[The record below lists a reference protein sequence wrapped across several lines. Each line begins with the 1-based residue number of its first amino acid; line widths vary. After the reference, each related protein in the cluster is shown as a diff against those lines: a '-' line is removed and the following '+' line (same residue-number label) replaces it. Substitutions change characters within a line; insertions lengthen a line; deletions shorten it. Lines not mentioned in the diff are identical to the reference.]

1 MKIGVKVAHR
11 ALTPGENGQYVHLQP
26 YRLRKTSCLCVFYVL
41 PWIISWESASF
52 YRQEYDGVTQL
63 EEYRTFNS
71 GAESSNLSTVTTVG
85 RPPTYV
91 RAIAVPHS
99 PRELGAM
106 WIRSSAGSSIR
117 LLNGRPWDRSPPDP
131 PMVLRAKE
139 VRRA

>member
-1 MKIGVKVAHR
+1 MEAR
-11 ALTPGENGQYVHLQP
+11 LALNQQADGQYVYPLP
-26 YRLRKTSCLCVFYVL
+26 ADRERLPAYASFMCSA
-41 PWIISWESASF
+41 WITVREESTSF

-91 RAIAVPHS
+91 RAIVVPHS

-131 PMVLRAKE
+131 PMALRAKE